1 MRSTSRNVRA
11 MRRQERSLDL
21 AQGRELHP
29 AEGQRVGGCK
39 KGIYPTV
46 FQLTPRLLKTQ
57 TQAPRPLLKPAM
69 DYLGLKG
76 GQRGEGESKERPTQ
90 KGDPS
95 PLQRPFRNKING
107 MCLSITPRELGG
119 RAEGECGGFCPGC
132 PASPT
137 LITIATKAPCCLG
150 DGSQVLEPIPSIQ
163 SEKGYRGGRMG
174 QRGREWGFSSGSP
187 GFCLSLGSGF
197 SKKQLE
203 ASGKKIN

>member
-1 MRSTSRNVRA
+1 MCSSLNYQTQGAQRTTSEAFACCPFGYPRERIAALGRDERWAKKWAEDSPPYLIGLKDQVWRVSRVGSVPRKQGGGGDQWMRSTSRNVRA

-21 AQGRELHP
+21 AQSRALHP
-29 AEGQRVGGCK
+29 AAGQRVGGCK
-39 KGIYPTV
+39 KGIYPNV

-76 GQRGEGESKERPTQ
+76 GQRGEGESKESPTQ

-119 RAEGECGGFCPGC
+119 EG
-132 PASPT
+132 
-137 LITIATKAPCCLG
+137 
-150 DGSQVLEPIPSIQ
+150 
-163 SEKGYRGGRMG
+163 
-174 QRGREWGFSSGSP
+174 
-187 GFCLSLGSGF
+187 
-197 SKKQLE
+197 
-203 ASGKKIN
+203 